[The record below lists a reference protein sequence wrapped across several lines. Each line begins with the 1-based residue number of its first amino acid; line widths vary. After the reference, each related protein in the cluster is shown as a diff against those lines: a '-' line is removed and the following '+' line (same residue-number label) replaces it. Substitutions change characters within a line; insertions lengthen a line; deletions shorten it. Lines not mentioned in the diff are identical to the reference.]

1 MKNENKLGTMPV
13 TKLLISMSVPAM
25 LSMTVQALYN
35 IVDSIFISFYAQE
48 GLTAVTLAFPIQ
60 MLLISLSVG
69 TGIGINSLISR
80 RLGEKNIDA
89 ANSAASHGIFL
100 GVIMWIG
107 FLIFGIFFASPF
119 INAFTENKE
128 IAQMGYSYLSIVSIF
143 SFGCLIQIVIEKT
156 IQSTGNMI
164 YPMIAQLIGAL
175 TNIALDPILIFG
187 FGPIPS
193 FGIAGAA
200 IATVIG
206 QIIAMFYLVYIL
218 LFKQDILKIKL
229 KGFKFDKVIL
239 RDIFKVGFPSI
250 IMQSIGSF
258 LAISLNGILA
268 GFSDLA
274 VAAMGVYQRLQSFLF
289 MPLFGLTAGLM
300 PILGYNFG
308 AKNKDRVVKALKVSS
323 IFGGSMLGVGTI
335 VFWLIPQQLLSI
347 FDADTALIEIA
358 TPALRIISTGFIMAS
373 IAIIFS
379 TAFQAFG
386 EGKLSMFISLARQLI
401 ILLPVAYVMSFFGL
415 TYVWLAFPIAEIVCF
430 ILSTIM
436 MRFVYKKHIENM

>member
-1 MKNENKLGTMPV
+1 MKKENKLGTMPV
-13 TKLLISMSVPAM
+13 TKLLITMSVPAM

-89 ANSAASHGIFL
+89 ANNAASHGIFL
-100 GVIMWIG
+100 GLIMWLG
-107 FLIFGIFFASPF
+107 FLIFGVLFSNLF
-119 INAFTENKE
+119 INAFTQNKE

-143 SFGCLIQIVIEKT
+143 SFGCLIQIIIEKT

-187 FGPIPS
+187 IGPIPS
-193 FGIAGAA
+193 FGITGAA
-200 IATVIG
+200 IATVVG
-206 QIIAMFYLVYIL
+206 QIIAMTYLIYIL
-218 LFKQDILKIKL
+218 LFKQDILKIKI

-239 RDIFKVGFPSI
+239 NDIFKVGLPSI

-258 LAISLNGILA
+258 LAISLNGILS

-274 VAAMGVYQRLQSFLF
+274 VAAMGIYQRLQSFLF
-289 MPLFGLTAGLM
+289 MPLFGLNAGLM

-308 AKNKDRVVKALKVSS
+308 ARNKDRVIKALKVST
-323 IFGGSMLGVGTI
+323 IFASSMLGIGTI
-335 VFWLIPQQLLSI
+335 VFWLIPDKLLSI
-347 FDADTALIEIA
+347 FDADPALIELA

-373 IAIIFS
+373 IAIVFS
-379 TAFQAFG
+379 TSFQAFG
-386 EGKLSMFISLARQLI
+386 EGKLSMFISLARQLFV
-401 ILLPVAYVMSFFGL
+401 LLPVAYVMSFFGL
-415 TYVWLAFPIAEIVCF
+415 TYVWIAFPIAEIVCF
-430 ILSTIM
+430 TLSVVM
-436 MRFVYKKHIENM
+436 MKSVYNKHIKFM